1 MTAKASPHD
10 RHFVRRRKA
19 AKAGLHLPTEVELL
33 RGMPFLSEDI
43 RSDIR
48 EFAERLSRRLKRNP
62 RYEIAPLVAALDDLA
77 IGQDE
82 EAVQRVE
89 AALKEATGFDDMS
102 VHAARLRFRF
112 YLASYG
118 CPQAAATIAGETASM
133 ALHDVRDHGDF
144 RLVSRAL
151 AWAMAANTYA
161 FMHRDGPVR
170 WPPSKVVRDV
180 CAYAAEFETAIRQP
194 EPDEESKDKDP
205 PAAEKWDDFLD
216 EPVER
221 AREADGA
228 VVVVRSIGNDT
239 TSEGKR
245 VVKEFDGL
253 LNVALPLP
261 VTPELA
267 PVRAKLAAEFPY
279 AIAVIDDILRRL
291 VGRKH
296 VHLRPTI
303 LVGTPGCG
311 KTRLARRFYEE
322 LAIPYELVPCGG
334 LSDSALG
341 GTARRWS
348 SGEPSLAVMAIRRH
362 RNAGP
367 IIVLDEIEKI
377 GTSRHNGNFHD
388 VLIGQFEKET
398 SSRWFDPYV
407 ESACDLSRV
416 SWLMTANTVTTI
428 PPVLRDRCRILGF
441 PEPGP
446 DHLAVLAPRILE
458 RVYADSGHDPRWA
471 TPLDAIELAALAA
484 NWQGGSIRQL
494 ERLIEAIVEAR
505 ERHHPRQ

>member
-1 MTAKASPHD
+1 MTAKDSRLD
-10 RHFVRRRKA
+10 RHFERRSKA
-19 AKAGLHLPTEVELL
+19 ALAGLHLPSEVELL
-33 RGMPFLSEDI
+33 RGMPFLGDDI
-43 RSDIR
+43 RSDIHEYGER
-48 EFAERLSRRLKRNP
+48 LARRVKRLRRLEFA
-62 RYEIAPLVAALDDLA
+62 PLAASLDDLA
-77 IGQDE
+77 IEQND
-82 EAVQRVE
+82 EAVQVVE
-89 AALKEATGFDDMS
+89 AALAEAAAFNVMWT
-102 VHAARLRFRF
+102 HAAQLRCQV
-112 YLASYG
+112 YLAFYG
-118 CPQAAATIAGETASM
+118 HPQAAAAIAGETAAM
-133 ALHDVRDHGDF
+133 ALRDMRDHGDF

-151 AWAMAANTYA
+151 AWAKVANSYA
-161 FMHRDGPVR
+161 LMHRNGPVL
-170 WPPSKVVRDV
+170 WSPSKVDRDV
-180 CAYAAEFETAIRQP
+180 CAYAEKFETAIRQQ
-194 EPDEESKDKDP
+194 EPDEKLKDKEP
-205 PAAEKWDDFLD
+205 PAAKKWNDFLD

-221 AREADGA
+221 ARGTDGA
-228 VVVVRSIGNDT
+228 VVVFRSIGNDT

-245 VVKEFDGL
+245 VVNEFETL
-253 LNVALPLP
+253 LDVALPLP

-267 PVRAKLAAEFPY
+267 PVRAKLAVEFPY
-279 AIAVIDDILRRL
+279 AIAVIDDILKRL

-296 VHLRPTI
+296 IHVRPTI

-311 KTRLARRFYEE
+311 KTRLARRLYEE

-407 ESACDLSRV
+407 ESACDLSHV
-416 SWLMTANTVTTI
+416 SWVMTANTVATI
-428 PPVLRDRCRILGF
+428 PPVLRDRCRILAF

-446 DHLAVLAPRILE
+446 EHLAVLAPRILE

-471 TPLDAIELAALAA
+471 TPFDATELAVLAA
-484 NWQGGSIRQL
+484 NWPGGSIRQL
-494 ERLIEAIVEAR
+494 ERLIETVVEAR
-505 ERHHPRQ
+505 GRHQPRQ

>member
-1 MTAKASPHD
+1 MTAKDSRLD
-10 RHFVRRRKA
+10 RHFERRSKA
-19 AKAGLHLPTEVELL
+19 ALAGLHLPSEMELL
-33 RGMPFLSEDI
+33 RGMPFLGDDI
-43 RSDIR
+43 RSDIH
-48 EFAERLSRRLKRNP
+48 EYGERLARRVKRLRRL
-62 RYEIAPLVAALDDLA
+62 ELATLVASLDDLA
-77 IGQDE
+77 IEQND
-82 EAVQRVE
+82 EAVQVVQ
-89 AALKEATGFDDMS
+89 AALAEATAFNVMWT
-102 VHAARLRFRF
+102 HAAQLRCQF

-118 CPQAAATIAGETASM
+118 HPQAAAAIAGETAAM
-133 ALHDVRDHGDF
+133 ALRDVRDHGEF

-161 FMHRDGPVR
+161 FLHRDSPVR

-194 EPDEESKDKDP
+194 EPDEMSKDKDP
-205 PAAEKWDDFLD
+205 PVAKKWDDFLD

-221 AREADGA
+221 AGA
-228 VVVVRSIGNDT
+228 VVVVRSIGNDA

-245 VVKEFDGL
+245 VVKEFETL

-261 VTPELA
+261 VTPELP

-279 AIAVIDDILRRL
+279 AIAVIDNILKRL

-311 KTRLARRFYEE
+311 KTRLARRLCEE
-322 LAIPYELVPCGG
+322 LVSSYELVPCGG

-348 SGEPSLAVMAIRRH
+348 SGEPSLAVMAIRRE

-367 IIVLDEIEKI
+367 IIILDEIEKI

-407 ESACDLSRV
+407 EAACDLSHV
-416 SWLMTANTVTTI
+416 SWVMTANTVATI
-428 PPVLRDRCRILGF
+428 PPVLRDRCRILAF

-446 DHLAVLAPRILE
+446 EHLAVLAPRILE

-471 TPLDAIELAALAA
+471 TPLDAIELAVLAA
-484 NWQGGSIRQL
+484 NWPGGSIRQL
-494 ERLIEAIVEAR
+494 ERLIETVVEAR
-505 ERHHPRQ
+505 GRHQPRQ

>member
-19 AKAGLHLPTEVELL
+19 AQAGLHLPSEVELL
-33 RGMPFLSEDI
+33 RGMPFLGDDI

-48 EFAERLSRRLKRNP
+48 EYAERLSRRVKR
-62 RYEIAPLVAALDDLA
+62 RRLLELAPLATSLDELA
-77 IGQDE
+77 IEQNED
-82 EAVQRVE
+82 AVQIVE
-89 AALKEATGFDDMS
+89 AALAEATAFNDMS
-102 VHAARLRFRF
+102 AHAARLRCRF

-118 CPQAAATIAGETASM
+118 YPEAAATIAGETASM
-133 ALHDVRDHGDF
+133 ALHDVRDYRDF
-144 RLVSRAL
+144 SLVARAL
-151 AWAMAANTYA
+151 AWAVVANSYA
-161 FMHRDGPVR
+161 GMHQSDLMK
-170 WPPSKVVRDV
+170 WPHSRVVRDV
-180 CAYAAEFETAIRQP
+180 CAYTSEFETAIRQP
-194 EPDEESKDKDP
+194 ERDKKSEDKAP
-205 PAAEKWDDFLD
+205 PAAKKWDDFLD

-221 AREADGA
+221 ARGADGA

-245 VVKEFDGL
+245 VANEFETL

-261 VTPELA
+261 VMPDLG
-267 PVRAKLAAEFPY
+267 PVRARLREEFPY
-279 AIAVIDDILRRL
+279 AVAVIDDILRRL

-296 VHLRPTI
+296 VHVQPTI

-311 KTRLARRFYEE
+311 KTRLARRLYEE

-348 SGEPSLAVMAIRRH
+348 SGEPSLAMMAIRRH

-398 SSRWFDPYV
+398 SARWFDPYV
-407 ESACDLSRV
+407 ESACDLSHV

-428 PPVLRDRCRILGF
+428 SPVLRDRCRILAF
-441 PEPGP
+441 PEPGAE
-446 DHLAVLAPRILE
+446 HLAVLAPRILE

-471 TPLDAIELAALAA
+471 TPLDATELAVLAT
-484 NWQGGSIRQL
+484 NWHGGSIRQL
-494 ERLIEAIVEAR
+494 ERLIEAIVEAG
-505 ERHHPRQ
+505 ERHQPRQ